1 MSVFIIVEAGVNH
14 NGSLDM
20 AKELVDVASSSGA
33 NAIKFQSFKAEKVAT
48 SSANQA
54 NYQKRIQ
61 AGLQDQVSMLS
72 RLELSHSDYEEL
84 AYYCA
89 SKKIEFMSTP
99 FDVGS
104 VELLVKLGVKRFKF
118 HLEN

>member
-1 MSVFIIVEAGVNH
+1 MSVFIIAEAGVNH

-54 NYQKRIQ
+54 NYQAKNSGRIEH
-61 AGLQDQVSMLS
+61 QVSMLS
-72 RLELSHSDYEEL
+72 RLELSHSDHEEL

-89 SKKIEFMSTP
+89 SKKMNSCRRLSTLKVLS
-99 FDVGS
+99 FWTN
-104 VELLVKLGVKRFKF
+104 LA
-118 HLEN
+118 